1 MIKAELLRLVSTRLW
16 LWSLVAAVLCG
27 GGLVT
32 LFALL
37 GPENVQPPMPA
48 LDTPEGVRSVLG
60 VLTVTAL
67 VPAVIGTVAMTSEYR
82 HRTITVTFLFAPRRW
97 RILTAKL
104 VAFAIGG
111 VCYGL
116 TVAISAG
123 VALFVQGADFTVP
136 LRLAATMAIYMVLGV
151 GVGALLR
158 NQVAALA
165 VVVGYLYFAELALLA
180 IPGVNAVYPYLPGG
194 ATSALTDF
202 GYIVD
207 SLAEQTGQA
216 GTALLSAPMGALVL
230 AGYAL
235 VACVLA
241 IAFPLRRDVT

>member
-32 LFALL
+32 LFALV
-37 GPENVQPPMPA
+37 GPENVDPPMPA
-48 LDTPEGVRSVLG
+48 LDTPEGVRSILG
-60 VLTVTAL
+60 ILTVTAL
-67 VPAVIGTVAMTSEYR
+67 VPAVLGTVAMTSEYR

-97 RILTAKL
+97 RILAAKL
-104 VAFAIGG
+104 VAFSVAG

-116 TVAISAG
+116 TVAVSAG
-123 VALFVQGADFTVP
+123 VALAVHGDFVVP

-180 IPGVNAVYPYLPGG
+180 IPGVNVVYPYLPGG
-194 ATSALTDF
+194 ATAALTDF

-207 SLAEQTGQA
+207 SLAAQTGQA
-216 GTALLSAPMGALVL
+216 GRELLSAPMGAVVL

-241 IAFPLRRDVT
+241 MAFPLRRDVT

>member
-48 LDTPEGVRSVLG
+48 LDTPEGIRSVLG

-104 VAFAIGG
+104 VAFAVAG

-116 TVAISAG
+116 TMAVSAG
-123 VALFVQGADFTVP
+123 LALAVHGDFVVP

-151 GVGALLR
+151 GVGALVR

-180 IPGVNAVYPYLPGG
+180 IPGVNVVYPYLPGG
-194 ATSALTDF
+194 ATAALTDF
-202 GYIVD
+202 AYIVD

-216 GTALLSAPMGALVL
+216 GRELLSAPMGAVVL

-235 VACVLA
+235 VACALA